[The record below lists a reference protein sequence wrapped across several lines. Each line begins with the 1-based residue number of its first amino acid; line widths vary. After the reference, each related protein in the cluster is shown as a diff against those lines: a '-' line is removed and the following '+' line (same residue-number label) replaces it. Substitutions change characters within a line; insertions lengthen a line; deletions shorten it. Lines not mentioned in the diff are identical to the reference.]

1 VTASDGL
8 SVKNPYGGEDVVYG
22 RPQTIMDGIAT
33 LDAES
38 AEMLVRFAAL
48 LNKG

>member
-1 VTASDGL
+1 MTASDGL
-8 SVKNPYGGEDVVYG
+8 SVKNPYGGEDVVYHH
-22 RPQTIMDGIAT
+22 PQTIMDGIAT

-48 LNKG
+48 LNKD